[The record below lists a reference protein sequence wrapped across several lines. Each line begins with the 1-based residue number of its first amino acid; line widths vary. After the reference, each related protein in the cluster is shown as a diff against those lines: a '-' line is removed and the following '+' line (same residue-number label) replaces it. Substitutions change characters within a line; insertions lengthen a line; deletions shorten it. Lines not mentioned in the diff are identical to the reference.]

1 MSNRGFLEL
10 SLLDVRGQQAA
21 DPDTRVD
28 VIRLDGSATTILSF
42 DNLSFNSSQRMELP
56 AFPQARNLVCEVIP
70 KRYRHCKTDIISLT
84 DGEERPYGLR
94 VLRDPKQW
102 QAQFT
107 LWNQLTPQFEE
118 LKRVLDNSEVKLI
131 KGKSL
136 GRFIEERYDQVN
148 EKRAVL
154 AKAALLNLFAKLSLT
169 MEPIGGRN
177 PWFSFIDRI
186 LAIDRERFYA
196 VVDLEM

>member
-1 MSNRGFLEL
+1 
-10 SLLDVRGQQAA
+10 
-21 DPDTRVD
+21 
-28 VIRLDGSATTILSF
+28 
-42 DNLSFNSSQRMELP
+42 
-56 AFPQARNLVCEVIP
+56 
-70 KRYRHCKTDIISLT
+70 ISLT

-107 LWNQLTPQFEE
+107 LWNQLTPQFED

-148 EKRAVL
+148 EKRAGL
-154 AKAALLNLFAKLSLT
+154 AKATLVNRFAKLSLT
-169 MEPIGGRN
+169 MEPIGGQN

-196 VVDLEM
+196 VVDLEMGEIVREIRQNLDRFDHYEASDAGIHFDKLKENLPEYTIQRD